1 MDRGVWQTTVHE
13 IARVRHDLA
22 TKPPLLLLTNWA
34 SLVAQIVKHLPAVG
48 DPGSIPESGR
58 CPGEGNGYPLHLAW
72 TVPWIEEYVFAE

>member
-13 IARVRHDLA
+13 VTRVRQHLA
-22 TKPPLLLLTNWA
+22 TKPPPLLLTSWGLPGG
-34 SLVAQIVKHLPAVG
+34 SVKYWPAVG

-72 TVPWIEEYVFAE
+72 TVPWIEEYVFVE